1 VSIISA
7 IVRKDL
13 VIEYRSRQTFITTLF
28 FGLLVLVVGNF
39 SLSVAGEQQ
48 TVIAPGILWISFL
61 FSGLLFLNHI
71 LATEKEENS
80 LDGLLISPATP
91 GQLFLGKMISATIF
105 LVALETILFPVFHI
119 LFNFQF
125 TLNSVWLYLVI
136 LLTALGYCSLGV
148 LLATMA
154 LGLKNREI
162 ILSVL
167 LFPILI
173 PLLIMA
179 VKSSIILLN
188 QLKMDQFY
196 NWLKL
201 LIGFDIIYVILSYWS
216 YHWILEDV

>member
-1 VSIISA
+1 MSIISA

-13 VIEYRSRQTFITTLF
+13 IIEYRSRQTFITTLF

-48 TVIAPGILWISFL
+48 TIIAPGILWISFL

-71 LATEKEENS
+71 LASEKEENS

-125 TLNSVWLYLVI
+125 TVNSLWLYLVI
-136 LLTALGYCSLGV
+136 IV
-148 LLATMA
+148 D
-154 LGLKNREI
+154 
-162 ILSVL
+162 SVRL
-167 LFPILI
+167 LFARSFVGHNGLGFEESRNYPFGTLVSNFDSTFDYGSQIIDHFVESTSDGTIL
-173 PLLIMA
+173 
-179 VKSSIILLN
+179 
-188 QLKMDQFY
+188 
-196 NWLKL
+196 
-201 LIGFDIIYVILSYWS
+201 
-216 YHWILEDV
+216 